1 MKSLNKKVNNMY
13 KNENDNELLYL
24 ISENNEDAKDVFYE
38 KYKEIIEIKAKKYA
52 NFLNSKGYE
61 LGDLV
66 QEGMIGLS
74 QAIVDFKEQNN
85 VQFSTFANICIDRQM
100 YSFIRNIT
108 RDKHRILNDSLSID
122 TTTDNSGRP
131 LIDLLFDDK
140 NVNPED
146 SFIEMEEK
154 NELFNKV
161 KEVLTESEYNVFELR
176 MQGFTYKEI
185 GILLNMT
192 PKAVDGCISRIK
204 NKVQN
209 ILKNNE

>member
-74 QAIVDFKEQNN
+74 QAIVDFKEQKN

-108 RDKHRILNDSLSID
+108 RDKHKVLNDSISID
-122 TTTDNSGRP
+122 TTTDTSGRP

-140 NVNPED
+140 NINPED

-161 KEVLTESEYNVFELR
+161 KDVLTESEYNVFELR

-209 ILKNNE
+209 IIKSTE

>member
-1 MKSLNKKVNNMY
+1 MY
-13 KNENDNELLYL
+13 KENDNELLYL
-24 ISENNEDAKDVFYE
+24 ISENNEDAKDIFYDR
-38 KYKEIIEIKAKKYA
+38 YKDIIEIKAKKYA
-52 NFLNSKGYE
+52 KFLTSKGYE
-61 LGDLV
+61 LNDLI

-74 QAIVDFKEQNN
+74 QAIVDYKEQKN

-100 YSFIRNIT
+100 FSFIRNIT
-108 RDKHRILNDSLSID
+108 RDKHRILNDSISID
-122 TTTDNSGRP
+122 TTTDTSGRP

-140 NVNPED
+140 NINPEE

-154 NELFNKV
+154 NELFNQI

-185 GILLNMT
+185 GALLNIT
-192 PKAVDGCISRIK
+192 PKAVDGSISRIK

>member
-1 MKSLNKKVNNMY
+1 MY

-24 ISENNEDAKDVFYE
+24 ISENNEDAKDIFYE
-38 KYKEIIEIKAKKYA
+38 KYKDMVEIKAKKYA
-52 NFLNSKGYE
+52 SFLASKGYE
-61 LGDLV
+61 LNDLI

-74 QAIVDFKEQNN
+74 QAIVDYKEQKN

-108 RDKHRILNDSLSID
+108 RDKHKVLNDSISID
-122 TTTDNSGRP
+122 TTTDTSGRP

-140 NVNPED
+140 NINPED

-185 GILLNMT
+185 ASLLNLT
-192 PKAVDGCISRIK
+192 PKAVDGTISRIK
-204 NKVQN
+204 NKVQAV
-209 ILKNNE
+209 LKDNE

>member
-1 MKSLNKKVNNMY
+1 MY
-13 KNENDNELLYL
+13 KENDNELLYL
-24 ISENNEDAKDVFYE
+24 ISENNEDAKDIFYDR
-38 KYKEIIEIKAKKYA
+38 YKDIIEIKAKKYA
-52 NFLNSKGYE
+52 KFLTSKGYE
-61 LGDLV
+61 LNDLI

-74 QAIVDFKEQNN
+74 QAIVDYKEQKN

-100 YSFIRNIT
+100 FSFIRNIT
-108 RDKHRILNDSLSID
+108 RDKHRILNDSISID
-122 TTTDNSGRP
+122 TTTDTSGRP

-140 NVNPED
+140 NINPEE

-154 NELFNKV
+154 NELFNQI

-185 GILLNMT
+185 AVLLNIT
-192 PKAVDGCISRIK
+192 PKAVDGSISRIK

-209 ILKNNE
+209 IIKNNE